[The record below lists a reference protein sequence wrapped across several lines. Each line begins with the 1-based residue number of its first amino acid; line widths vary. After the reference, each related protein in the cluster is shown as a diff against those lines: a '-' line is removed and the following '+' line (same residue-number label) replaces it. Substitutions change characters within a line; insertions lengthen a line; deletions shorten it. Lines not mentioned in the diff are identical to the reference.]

1 MMKKICVFCGSSMGF
16 NPIFREKAAE
26 LGRILADNGCELLY
40 GGGSVGLM
48 RVIADVMMER
58 GCKVTGT
65 ITQHLMNMHVGHAKI
80 DEMIVVETMAERKRI
95 LEDMADGF
103 IALPGGIGTMDEFF
117 EAYVLSQ
124 LRVFDKPVAL
134 YNVNGYYDGIVEF
147 IQHIAKEG
155 FMRKEHADNL
165 IVSSDANELLEKMR
179 QFQPAD
185 VTKWVVEIKEQ
196 VK

>member
-1 MMKKICVFCGSSMGF
+1 MGF
-16 NPIFREKAAE
+16 NPIFKEKAAE
-26 LGRILADNGCELLY
+26 LGRVLADHGCELLY

-48 RVIADVMMER
+48 KIIADVMMER

-65 ITQHLMNMHVGHAKI
+65 ITQHLLEMRVGHPEI
-80 DEMIVVETMAERKRI
+80 SELIVVETMAERKKI

-134 YNVNGYYDGIVEF
+134 FNVNGYYDGLVSF
-147 IQHIAKEG
+147 INHIAEEG
-155 FMRKEHADNL
+155 FMRKEHAENL
-165 IVSSDANELLEKMR
+165 IVSSDPKEMLEMMER
-179 QFQPAD
+179 FEPAD
-185 VTKWVVEIKEQ
+185 VKKWVVEIKEQ
-196 VK
+196 VGGLRQEVFGPERA